1 MNKTIQKA
9 VDAYG
14 GQELWESAKIIEV
27 EFSANGLA
35 FFLKRRPPFK
45 HARAA
50 LDITRPICGI
60 TPIGKDSN
68 KTGILEGPNVRLEN
82 EKGEVLQD
90 RINAR
95 KYFPGGRRIL
105 YWDDLDMV
113 YFANYAMWNYAT
125 LPALLLRRDINWT
138 EISEG
143 FLEAT
148 FPSDM
153 PTHCQ
158 KQYFRFD
165 LETGLLI
172 QHDYTAKVISRF
184 AKAAHVVLAH
194 AQSKGI
200 TFTSHRR
207 VTPRTSKGKAMPGP
221 TLIEIFM
228 HNFSVIE

>member
-1 MNKTIQKA
+1 MNKTTQKA
-9 VDAYG
+9 VDVYG
-14 GQELWESAKIIEV
+14 GQDLWQSAKAIEV

-35 FFLKRRPPFK
+35 FLLKQRPPFK
-45 HARAA
+45 HAKAV
-50 LDITRPICGI
+50 LDISRPFCRI
-60 TPIGKDSN
+60 TPIGKDPDR
-68 KTGILEGPNVRLEN
+68 TGILEGPNVRLEN
-82 EKGEVLQD
+82 ENGGVLQE
-90 RINAR
+90 RKNAR
-95 KYFPGGRRIL
+95 QYFPGGRRIL
-105 YWDDLDMV
+105 YWDDLDMA
-113 YFANYAMWNYAT
+113 YFANYAMWNYAA
-125 LPALLLRRDINWT
+125 LPALLLRSDINWR

-148 FPSDM
+148 FPREL

-165 LETGLLI
+165 LETGLLL

-194 AQSKGI
+194 AQSEGI

-207 VTPRTSKGKAMPGP
+207 VTPRTSKGKALPGP

-228 HNFSVIE
+228 HKFSVME